1 MLFPWMGAVRPHG
14 RPRTD
19 TDPVSGADHWRGRP
33 TLAPGAVKGAVFLPK
48 PRRSRGI
55 QGQAPA
61 AAVRPGLRR
70 RAIIFPEFL
79 RLGATKARECRALQR
94 LCGLDGGALLCAEGV
109 EAATARSRRGGM

>member
-1 MLFPWMGAVRPHG
+1 MLFPWMGAGRRHG
-14 RPRTD
+14 RTRTD

-61 AAVRPGLRR
+61 AAVRPGLGG
-70 RAIIFPEFL
+70 RAIILPEFL
-79 RLGATKARECRALQR
+79 RPGATKARDCRALHTLR
-94 LCGLDGGALLCAEGV
+94 GLALDDLLRAKGL
-109 EAATARSRRGGM
+109 EAPTARTRRGL